1 MDYSLPV
8 GTAKVPDVT
17 GTGEAESREK
27 EQGKPASRGT
37 QRNKRYP
44 WKVWWWIREE
54 SGKVYASHRR
64 WVPRARGKKFEGPLS
79 TLHTD

>member
-1 MDYSLPV
+1 MKLSDKVSPQILKYKCVHAQSLQSCPALCNPVGYSLPV

-17 GTGEAESREK
+17 GTCEAESREK

-44 WKVWWWIREE
+44 WKVWW
-54 SGKVYASHRR
+54 
-64 WVPRARGKKFEGPLS
+64 
-79 TLHTD
+79 